1 MTRSAGMNRQVSDS
15 PDPQLSSTNL
25 LCKFGVLQKHQRIG
39 ASLGRR
45 LPGIFEGGGKLF
57 PDLGGHSDDLHSIIQ
72 SRRKT
77 AQIPERS
84 LWNGRIDYRRRGR
97 RFTGDASRP
106 HETGR

>member
-15 PDPQLSSTNL
+15 PDPQASPTNL
-25 LCKFGVLQKHQRIG
+25 LSKFGVLQKHQRIG
-39 ASLGRR
+39 AFLGRR
-45 LPGIFEGGGKLF
+45 LPGIFERRGKLF
-57 PDLGGHSDDLHSIIQ
+57 PDLGGHGDDLHSIIQ
-72 SRRKT
+72 SRRKA